1 MSPAGKEVAGKGPSG
16 GREAPSCQ
24 HRKIRPVV
32 QVSGPRTCLDTE
44 PICPLKRKKKRRMEE
59 TEEGCSGLELCL
71 ALGLQIVGKG

>member
-44 PICPLKRKKKRRMEE
+44 PICPSRGRTRGDGGDLRVLLRVRIRFSIRV
-59 TEEGCSGLELCL
+59 TDCG
-71 ALGLQIVGKG
+71 